1 MPQFAGS
8 PFGVSKQTRNFGMVV
23 GGEIGLKGDVVTTI
37 QEARPRVQRM
47 LNEGYRLEEIDAKVK
62 AIDGLDPERKSA
74 LWVWAWTFEDMGR
87 QQAVG
92 PPDARV
98 PPRPPLG

>member
-1 MPQFAGS
+1 
-8 PFGVSKQTRNFGMVV
+8 
-23 GGEIGLKGDVVTTI
+23 VTTI
-37 QEARPRVQRM
+37 QEARPGVQRM

-62 AIDGLDPERKSA
+62 AIDGLDPEHKSA

-87 QQAVG
+87 QQAVV